1 MMAFDP
7 ASLIVPGVNLIG
19 NLLGSLFG
27 GGAGGSTTA
36 KTPPPKPKPEFQPMQ
51 RQPSQVSQ
59 QPMNF
64 DPGATGGGIDPN
76 DTRLQAIASLRGK
89 LGL

>member
-1 MMAFDP
+1 MWQA
-7 ASLIVPGVNLIG
+7 
-19 NLLGSLFG
+19 LLGLIPSLVG
-27 GGAGGSTTA
+27 MATQDKPSA
-36 KTPPPKPKPEFQPMQ
+36 PPEPERPKPQFQPMQ
-51 RQPSQVSQ
+51 RQPSQVGQ

-64 DPGATGGGIDPN
+64 DPGAIGGGIDPN

>member
-1 MMAFDP
+1 MFEVLLGLIP
-7 ASLIVPGVNLIG
+7 SLIGAIA
-19 NLLGSLFG
+19 GS
-27 GGAGGSTTA
+27 GGSTTA

-51 RQPSQVSQ
+51 RQPSQMGQ

-64 DPGATGGGIDPN
+64 DPGATGGGMDPN

>member
-1 MMAFDP
+1 MWWAP
-7 ASLIVPGVNLIG
+7 LIGLATSLIG
-19 NLLGSLFG
+19 NAVSG
-27 GGAGGSTTA
+27 GGGSTTA
-36 KTPPPKPKPEFQPMQ
+36 KTPPPPPKPEFQPLE
-51 RQPSQVSQ
+51 RRSLNL

-64 DPGATGGGIDPN
+64 DPGASPGGIDPN

>member
-1 MMAFDP
+1 MAFDP

-27 GGAGGSTTA
+27 GGGGGSTTA
-36 KTPPPKPKPEFQPMQ
+36 KTPPPPPKPEFQPLQ
-51 RQPSQVSQ
+51 RTPSASR

-64 DPGATGGGIDPN
+64 DPGAGQSGIDPN

>member
-1 MMAFDP
+1 MAFDP
-7 ASLIVPGVNLIG
+7 ASLIVPGVNIIG
-19 NLLGSLFG
+19 SLLGSLFG

-36 KTPPPKPKPEFQPMQ
+36 KTPPERPKPEFQPMQ
-51 RQPSQVSQ
+51 RQPMASR
-59 QPMNF
+59 QPVNF

-76 DTRLQAIASLRGK
+76 DTRLQAIQSLRGK

>member
-1 MMAFDP
+1 MWEA
-7 ASLIVPGVNLIG
+7 
-19 NLLGSLFG
+19 LLGFIPSIIG
-27 GGAGGSTTA
+27 AIAGAGDKPSA
-36 KTPPPKPKPEFQPMQ
+36 PREPERPKPQFQPMQ
-51 RQPSQVSQ
+51 RQASTLGQ

-64 DPGATGGGIDPN
+64 DPGAAGGGIDPN